1 MEMLFAAFLLKIEI
15 RSYSLH
21 IYTYYTNGGDIF
33 MDYLIIGNGVAGTEA
48 ALEIR
53 KHDAEGTVTLVSESR
68 HQFYY
73 RPRVIEYLGGSV
85 SVDTI
90 TLYRDDLYRSKNIQT
105 ILDTRIVQILPDE
118 KKAIDCTGNA
128 FTYDKLLLATGARPA
143 IPPVNGT
150 NLPGVFTLRGI
161 TDADEIM
168 RYCRDVSDIV
178 VIGGGLLGLETASS
192 MYREGRNV
200 TVIEFF
206 EWLLPRQLDRT
217 GGKILKEKLEEQ
229 GLSFILNDSVASIE
243 GDGKTEKIILKSG
256 NEIKADAVILSAG
269 IKGRNELAMD
279 AGININNGIVVN
291 DYLETS
297 VTDIYAAGDPA
308 EHAGCI
314 YGIWPAAREQGKI
327 AGMNMAG
334 IPTPYS
340 KTMVSNVLKITGIDL
355 YSAGE
360 FNAEDTEVFS
370 CSVNG
375 TYKKLLMK
383 GNPVAAIVL
392 GDAKAVK
399 IAQRVMEGKTSPE
412 DFKEIIE

>member
-1 MEMLFAAFLLKIEI
+1 
-15 RSYSLH
+15 
-21 IYTYYTNGGDIF
+21 
-33 MDYLIIGNGVAGTEA
+33 
-48 ALEIR
+48 
-53 KHDAEGTVTLVSESR
+53 
-68 HQFYY
+68 
-73 RPRVIEYLGGSV
+73 
-85 SVDTI
+85 
-90 TLYRDDLYRSKNIQT
+90 
-105 ILDTRIVQILPDE
+105 
-118 KKAIDCTGNA
+118 
-128 FTYDKLLLATGARPA
+128 
-143 IPPVNGT
+143 
-150 NLPGVFTLRGI
+150 
-161 TDADEIM
+161 
-168 RYCRDVSDIV
+168 
-178 VIGGGLLGLETASS
+178 
-192 MYREGRNV
+192 REGRNV

-206 EWLLPRQLDRT
+206 EWLLPRQLDRI

-279 AGININNGIVVN
+279 AGINVNKGIVVN
-291 DYLETS
+291 DYLATS

-340 KTMVSNVLKITGIDL
+340 KTMISNVLKITGIDL